1 MVLHGEAT
9 QIEQE
14 QIPEYFTP
22 INGNWRMKGMLSRP
36 YESLEALILMLAIA
50 DLFKT
55 FADCESY
62 NSGHGHTYDT
72 YKIDKSE
79 GTVVVVRPDHCM
91 ISILKLDKECSY

>member
-1 MVLHGEAT
+1 MVLHGEAA

-22 INGNWRMKGMLSRP
+22 VNGKWRMKGMLFRP
-36 YESLEALILMLAIA
+36 YKSLETLILMLAIA

-72 YKIDKSE
+72 YSIDKSE
-79 GTVVVVRPDHCM
+79 GAVVVVRPDHCM
-91 ISILKLDKECSY
+91 ISILKLDEGYSF